1 MVHKVLQLSLKYLF
15 DGKMFSA
22 KILCHKNNGTYK
34 FTMEQLCTGLACLEF
49 HCTRC
54 HKDITCV

>member
-22 KILCHKNNGTYK
+22 KILCHKNNGTSNCARVW
-34 FTMEQLCTGLACLEF
+34 L
-49 HCTRC
+49 
-54 HKDITCV
+54 V